1 MDLGNLALSL
11 PVPPDVR
18 TCIEWA
24 QRAEALDYESVWI
37 SETAGPDPFVLAAA
51 IAQATSRVRIGIG
64 VSPVYV
70 RTAAT
75 IASAASTVA
84 QLAPGRF
91 VLGLGASSHA
101 VVGRWHGEPFE
112 RPLTRVRETVE
123 VVRAMLHGHKLFYE
137 GRSLRTH
144 GFQLAIQPP
153 IPVPIYVGALRPAM
167 LEVAGEVGDGVVV
180 NLFPAEILPRMLEH
194 VGLGARR
201 KGKDP
206 RGLEVVCRHT
216 VLVTDDRD
224 AAREAL
230 RRALTWYFATPAYN
244 SFAAWYGFAEE
255 AALLAEGF
263 RLGDR
268 DMTRRGM
275 SDRFV
280 DSIAIYGSLDECRER
295 IASYVAEGVNT
306 SAISS
311 LSSDPDA
318 IRSVI
323 EGLAPG

>member
-18 TCIEWA
+18 TCIDWA

-37 SETAGPDPFVLAAA
+37 SEVAGPDPFVLAAA
-51 IAQATSRVRIGIG
+51 IAQATSRVRIGIA
-64 VSPVYV
+64 VSPVFV

-123 VVRAMLHGHKLFYE
+123 VVRAMLHGQKLSYE

-153 IPVPIYVGALRPAM
+153 ISVPIYIGALRPAM

-180 NLFPAEILPRMLEH
+180 NLFPAEVLPRMLDH
-194 VGLGARR
+194 VGFGARR

-206 RGLEVVCRHT
+206 RGLEIVCRQR
-216 VLVTDDRD
+216 VLVTEDRE
-224 AAREAL
+224 AAREAF
-230 RRALTWYFATPAYN
+230 RRALMWYFATPVYN
-244 SFAAWYGFAEE
+244 KFAAWYGFAEE

-306 SAISS
+306 SAIGP